1 MVLCFRRRAGLV
13 MSSHAAWRSSVHR
26 TYVSLYSE
34 RIGDGDGGDGH
45 EDNRQKTYAT
55 EATSST

>member
-1 MVLCFRRRAGLV
+1 
-13 MSSHAAWRSSVHR
+13 MSSYAAWRSSVRR

-34 RIGDGDGGDGH
+34 KIGGNDGGDGH
-45 EDNRQKTYAT
+45 EDSRQKTYAT